1 MYNRTE
7 LRVILIGEMGVGK
20 KSIVKRFK
28 MLNCSELKLFSSK
41 EDNFAKL
48 NNNNINKNKLN
59 NTKTSKDKLNDYEK
73 KENDERNFLM
83 KREEKRIELMNFSI
97 TYKIRMNYL
106 EVKFYPCIEA
116 IPLEYDYESKEEDDD
131 LLELER
137 EYKFTLRPLIKE
149 IKDII
154 LTPDFY
160 FCFVSI

>member
-28 MLNCSELKLFSSK
+28 MLNCSELKFFSSK
-41 EDNFAKL
+41 EDGVAKL
-48 NNNNINKNKLN
+48 NNNNNINKNKLN

-149 IKDII
+149 I
-154 LTPDFY
+154 FY